1 MTDPL
6 ELSLHDL
13 AAALRAGD
21 LDCRALAEAALERQE
36 RHAERLGA
44 YKTRDP
50 ELVRAQAAAAHAA
63 FAVKADLGPLQGLPI
78 SVKDLYG
85 VAGFPTFAGTPQ
97 PLPPAW
103 ETEGPVIAAVRR
115 QLGVVTGKTHTVEL
129 AFGGVGTN
137 PHWPTPRNPWDADAH
152 RVPGGSSAGAGV
164 SLLEGSAVLA
174 FGSDTAGSVRI
185 PASATGT
192 VGLKPTYGR
201 WPLDGI
207 FPLSPSLDT
216 PGFLTRT
223 AADAA
228 FAFAALDPLLA
239 AGGGPAA
246 PRPDPAGL
254 RLGVPEDLFWDD
266 CSPGVAEGVRAALAE
281 LEAAGARLVPLTLQ
295 GLDEAYDYLMRGG
308 LAAAEA
314 YSFVQAELPEVFET
328 LDPNVAHRMA
338 EAGALPARD
347 YIRRKAALA
356 ALAKG
361 AQAALAEIDAVA
373 TPTIPVTPPT
383 LDEVQAADGYRRN
396 NMLMLRN
403 TGMANL
409 LGLCA
414 VSLPVALCAAG
425 MPVGLQL
432 MAKGGDDARL
442 VAVAVA
448 VERVLGDA
456 RARLGVAPLVKE

>member
-6 ELSLHDL
+6 DLSLHDL

-21 LDCRALAEAALERQE
+21 LDCRDLTEAALKRQE
-36 RHAERLGA
+36 RYAETLGA
-44 YKTRDP
+44 YKSRDP
-50 ELVRAQAAAAHAA
+50 ELARAQAAAAHAA
-63 FAVKADLGPLQGLPI
+63 FTARVDLGPLQGLPI

-85 VAGFPTFAGTPQ
+85 VAGFPTFAGTPKR
-97 PLPPAW
+97 LPPAY
-103 ETEGPVIAAVRR
+103 EADGPVIAAARR
-115 QLGVVTGKTHTVEL
+115 QLGVVVGKTHTVEL

-137 PHWPTPRNPWDADAH
+137 PHWPTPRNPWDAAAH

-164 SLLEGSAVLA
+164 SLIEGSAVLA
-174 FGSDTAGSVRI
+174 FGSDTGGSVRI

-201 WPLDGI
+201 WPLAGI

-216 PGFLTRT
+216 PGFMTRS

-239 AGGGPAA
+239 AGGGPA
-246 PRPDPAGL
+246 PGRPDMAGL
-254 RLGVPEDLFWDD
+254 KLGVPQDFFWDD

-281 LEAAGARLVPLTLQ
+281 LEAAGARLVPFALP
-295 GLDEAYDYLMRGG
+295 GVVEAYEYIKIGG

-328 LDPNVAHRMA
+328 LDPNVANRMA

-347 YIRRKAALA
+347 YIRRKAGIA
-356 ALAKG
+356 ALARG
-361 AQAALAEIDAVA
+361 AQAALAEIEAVA
-373 TPTIPVTPPT
+373 TPTIPIAPPT
-383 LDEVQAADGYRRN
+383 LDEVAQPEGYRRN

-403 TGMANL
+403 TSIGNL
-409 LGLCA
+409 MGLCA
-414 VSLPVALCAAG
+414 MSLPVALCGAG

-432 MAKGGDDARL
+432 MAKGGGDARL
-442 VAVAVA
+442 VALSTA
-448 VERVLGDA
+448 VEGVLGDA
-456 RARLGVAPLVKE
+456 PARLGTAPLVKG